1 MSKARLIKRMYC
13 EVNSLDPLLLPA
25 TAFQAVI
32 DSIKP
37 FINIYFSAR
46 LITLLTQKADVK
58 TIVSNI
64 VLVLGLNV
72 IIFFLAS
79 FLNNYNETHRMML
92 LDLENK
98 KVEEKLYNADYALL
112 NDSEFKELLHRHEEA
127 GKSRWARLPYYMWT
141 TLQFTRGV
149 LTTIISFIII
159 IPLLKVGF
167 VKTGDTFF
175 ERPLFIITIVAS
187 IAIMAV
193 VILIVASNI
202 NKSYLEANEK
212 YAELDR
218 CAQ

>member
-1 MSKARLIKRMYC
+1 MSKARLIKRMYR

-98 KVEEKLYNADYALL
+98 KEIGRAHV
-112 NDSEFKELLHRHEEA
+112 
-127 GKSRWARLPYYMWT
+127 
-141 TLQFTRGV
+141 
-149 LTTIISFIII
+149 
-159 IPLLKVGF
+159 
-167 VKTGDTFF
+167 
-175 ERPLFIITIVAS
+175 
-187 IAIMAV
+187 
-193 VILIVASNI
+193 
-202 NKSYLEANEK
+202 
-212 YAELDR
+212 
-218 CAQ
+218 

>member
-1 MSKARLIKRMYC
+1 MSKARLIKRMYR
-13 EVNSLDPLLLPA
+13 EVNSLDSRLLPA

-72 IIFFLAS
+72 IIFFLAF

-112 NDSEFKELLHRHEEA
+112 MTVNLKSFCIVTRKRERAAGRDFRTLCGQRFNLHEA
-127 GKSRWARLPYYMWT
+127 
-141 TLQFTRGV
+141 
-149 LTTIISFIII
+149 
-159 IPLLKVGF
+159 
-167 VKTGDTFF
+167 
-175 ERPLFIITIVAS
+175 
-187 IAIMAV
+187 
-193 VILIVASNI
+193 
-202 NKSYLEANEK
+202 
-212 YAELDR
+212 
-218 CAQ
+218 C